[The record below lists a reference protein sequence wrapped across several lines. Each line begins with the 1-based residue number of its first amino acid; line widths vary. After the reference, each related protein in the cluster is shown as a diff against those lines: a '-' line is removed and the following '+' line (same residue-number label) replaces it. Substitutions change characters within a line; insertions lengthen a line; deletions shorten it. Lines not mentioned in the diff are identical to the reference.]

1 MQDMISGILFEM
13 AVDVSF
19 FFSFLPFFFLF
30 GTKYGYRLSV
40 LECDLVGV
48 GTFIPM
54 YEPCLWM
61 EYEHCKVY
69 DRRW

>member
-1 MQDMISGILFEM
+1 MQDMMSGILFEM

-19 FFSFLPFFFLF
+19 FLSLFPFFFF
-30 GTKYGYRLSV
+30 SFFSVTKYGHSV
-40 LECDLVGV
+40 SVFECDLVGV

-61 EYEHCKVY
+61 EYVVHGAL
-69 DRRW
+69 